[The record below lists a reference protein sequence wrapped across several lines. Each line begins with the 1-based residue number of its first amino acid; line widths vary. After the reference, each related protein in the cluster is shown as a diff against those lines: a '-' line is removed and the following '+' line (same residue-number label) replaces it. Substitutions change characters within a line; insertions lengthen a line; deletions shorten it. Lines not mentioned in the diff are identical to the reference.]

1 MQDKAELLRQAK
13 RQVALR
19 RQKAVTRAEQ
29 AAEQALAAV
38 SGLAQADAEIRRLG
52 FEAAKLA
59 ANGQGKEVWAPALE
73 KVTQARQ
80 KRRELLA
87 AHGWSADQLEPAYTC
102 PLCRDTGIYQGKVC
116 RCVLEVCRALRRQE
130 ICEASA
136 LSLSS
141 FESLDTRW
149 YPDKFD
155 PELGVSVRQYMA
167 EVLESLKDYAE
178 HFDLSSSNL
187 LLVGNAGLGK
197 THAALAVAGKV
208 LEKGYDVIYTSAET
222 LFSQLEKDRFDEDS
236 TLMEAVQEADLLIL
250 DDLGTEYA
258 SAYMLSCFYTIL
270 NGRLG
275 RGRPTIYTTNI
286 VDGTLFEK
294 RYTEKVA
301 SRLGGSCETVEFRGE
316 DVRML
321 KSRREGTA

>member
-1 MQDKAELLRQAK
+1 MQDKAELLRQAR

-19 RQKAVTRAEQ
+19 RQKAVTRAEEAARQ
-29 AAEQALAAV
+29 AMESV
-38 SGLAQADAEIRRLG
+38 PGLAQAEDEIKRLG

-59 ANGQGKEVWAPALE
+59 AGGQGKEVWGPALE
-73 KVTQARQ
+73 KVRDARK
-80 KRRELLA
+80 KRDALLA
-87 AHGWSADQLEPAYTC
+87 SHGWSAAQLEPAYTC
-102 PLCRDTGIYQGKVC
+102 PLCRDTGVYQGKVC
-116 RCVLEVCRALRRQE
+116 RCVLAQCRALRRQE

-141 FESLDTRW
+141 FESLELRW

-155 PELGVSVRQYMA
+155 PQLGVSTRQYMA
-167 EVLESLKDYAE
+167 EVLESLRDYAE

-208 LEKGYDVIYTSAET
+208 LEKGYDVIYTSAES
-222 LFSQLEKDRFDEDS
+222 LFSQLEKARFDEDS

-294 RYTEKVA
+294 RYTEKIA

-316 DVRML
+316 DVRLL
-321 KSRREGTA
+321 KSRQEAPA